1 MSRKLLEG
9 ELPKH
14 SNEFVVAEVN
24 CDEAEELVL
33 DYKIEGVPTFIL
45 LDKNLK
51 PFARNFYANIGMM
64 GFLPEKV
71 KALFKKTP

>member
-1 MSRKLLEG
+1 MSQY
-9 ELPKH
+9 
-14 SNEFVVAEVN
+14 SSQVVIVEVN

-51 PFARNFYANIGMM
+51 PIDSNF
-64 GFLPEKV
+64 GFM
-71 KALFKKTP
+71 